1 MYLDLIKGYRVTIWG
16 YNAPLKEH
24 RENMCMGAT
33 KSSSV
38 NNYRMVSTC
47 TQWPCFQVSGALLS
61 MQRCD
66 KVMDVVSETQ
76 CHSLKMCT
84 ILWHQHQVTSY
95 GHLYQTGPIPRNFYC
110 QALSYLQV
118 IWYWHN
124 SANEVNFLHCH
135 HRLCSVH
142 QVTSYWHH
150 GRVDLHP
157 VLSKLP
163 ILAPCLMLVYTIG
176 NQFIDTICTN

>member
-47 TQWPCFQVSGALLS
+47 TRWPCFQVSGALLS

-84 ILWHQHQVTSY
+84 ILWHHA
-95 GHLYQTGPIPRNFYC
+95 G
-110 QALSYLQV
+110 
-118 IWYWHN
+118 
-124 SANEVNFLHCH
+124 NFLWTSVSN
-135 HRLCSVH
+135 RSYTKKFLLSSTFIFASNLILAQLC
-142 QVTSYWHH
+142 QW
-150 GRVDLHP
+150 
-157 VLSKLP
+157 SKLP
-163 ILAPCLMLVYTIG
+163 TLPPQVMFSTPSNFLLTSWQSRFTPCIK
-176 NQFIDTICTN
+176 